1 MKTLEELKAEFEFAV
16 TGLCNTMVE
25 IHRQL
30 HIKSFPDVMDE
41 PTGFDEVQAIGWR

>member
-30 HIKSFPDVMDE
+30 HTSNLFL
-41 PTGFDEVQAIGWR
+41 T